1 MRADE
6 SRVPTSMIVWL
17 AVALFSLYTP
27 LTARS
32 QAAGRNVYILVDNG
46 VSPLIDP
53 GDRVVMMM
61 GNTPTISLQNDTAPN
76 IVYVTWNSHD
86 GLTSYVQTGD
96 IVHWLHPDGAG
107 NLAEYTNSIQ
117 FQSEPLN
124 PCANKNG
131 ASPLGPCTITISDG
145 ARYYT
150 CKYCGDPRIVIRSS
164 TPTPASV
171 IERDTQTEERLAS
184 AILGI
189 NKKDTELAKD
199 FPDVNFGRDLQV
211 KLGTISAQETKA
223 SDLLHA
229 LASQLNGLSTQGPGK
244 PGEPARNERRLKLA
258 STLDVDLICAAA
270 ATGGPPTLSVV
281 DWGGVLE
288 SSSVDWVNDGDLG
301 DGWSIAANVR
311 ARYAGGKTGDFCR
324 SAMQTEDTSYAGP
337 CDIRA
342 NPTTLNFEVT
352 VASGKCQS
360 AKPWVCTSGNTGNAC
375 IQAR

>member
-1 MRADE
+1 
-6 SRVPTSMIVWL
+6 
-17 AVALFSLYTP
+17 
-27 LTARS
+27 
-32 QAAGRNVYILVDNG
+32 
-46 VSPLIDP
+46 
-53 GDRVVMMM
+53 MMM
-61 GNTPTISLQNDTAPN
+61 GNTPTISLQNDTASN
-76 IVYVTWNSHD
+76 IVYVAWNNHD
-86 GLTSYVQTGD
+86 GLTSYVQMGD

-117 FQSEPLN
+117 FQSEALN

-150 CKYCGDPRIVIRSS
+150 CKYCGDPRIVVRRS
-164 TPTPASV
+164 TPTQVAF
-171 IERDTQTEERLAS
+171 IKRDTETQERLAA

-189 NKKDTELAKD
+189 NKRDTELVKD
-199 FPDVNFGRDLQV
+199 LPDVNFGKDLQA

-223 SDLLHA
+223 FDLIHA
-229 LASQLNGLSTQGPGK
+229 LATQLNGLPTQNPGK
-244 PGEPARNERRLKLA
+244 PGEPPRNERRLKLA
-258 STLDVDLICAAA
+258 STLDVDLICARG
-270 ATGGPPTLSVV
+270 TVSVV

-301 DGWSIAANVR
+301 EEWSVAANVR

-324 SAMQTEDTSYAGP
+324 AAMQTADGAYAGP

-342 NPTTLNFEVT
+342 NPTTLVFEVT

-360 AKPWVCTSGNTGNAC
+360 AKPWVCASGNTGTTC
-375 IQAR
+375 TQAR